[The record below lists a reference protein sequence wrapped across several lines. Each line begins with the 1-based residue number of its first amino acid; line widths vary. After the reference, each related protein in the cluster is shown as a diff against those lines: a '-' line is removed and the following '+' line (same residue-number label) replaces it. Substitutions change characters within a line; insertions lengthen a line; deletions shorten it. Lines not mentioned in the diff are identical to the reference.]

1 MSFFF
6 TCVCVSVCVCVWVL
20 HASLLILCCGFYAKS
35 HRWTTTRGEKIW
47 TVCVHFIWWTCLW
60 AISIPFEWHAHL
72 DLAAAPW
79 FSLLLMFI
87 AFRAFNLMSASKLPN
102 DETLNGIA
110 TRAVLIRPANQF
122 ANAHELRWA
131 THFSLA
137 HIPYFIYFLLIFY
150 FSSAFPLSVFFFRPE
165 IAFLISLARIAGCHG

>member
-1 MSFFF
+1 
-6 TCVCVSVCVCVWVL
+6 
-20 HASLLILCCGFYAKS
+20 
-35 HRWTTTRGEKIW
+35 
-47 TVCVHFIWWTCLW
+47 
-60 AISIPFEWHAHL
+60 
-72 DLAAAPW
+72 
-79 FSLLLMFI
+79 MFI

-137 HIPYFIYFLLIFY
+137 HIPYFIYFLFIFY
-150 FSSAFPLSVFFFRPE
+150 FSSAFPIYFFF
-165 IAFLISLARIAGCHG
+165 LARNCIFNILGKDRWLSWVMNALANNYFYMTAGCDRRLSLCRSSAEFSSTNCFFFSFCSASSCPVASGNGNCT

>member
-1 MSFFF
+1 
-6 TCVCVSVCVCVWVL
+6 
-20 HASLLILCCGFYAKS
+20 
-35 HRWTTTRGEKIW
+35 
-47 TVCVHFIWWTCLW
+47 
-60 AISIPFEWHAHL
+60 
-72 DLAAAPW
+72 
-79 FSLLLMFI
+79 MFI

-137 HIPYFIYFLLIFY
+137 HIPYFIYFLFIFY